1 MYCIHAYTIYI
12 LYMYEVWA
20 EKSKKGKQNLNA
32 EAEIGSRDHP

>member
-1 MYCIHAYTIYI
+1 MHV
-12 LYMYEVWA
+12 YMYEVWA